1 MRILVTNDDGIN
13 SIGLHVLARALQP
26 LGETIV
32 AAPDKEYSGASA
44 SVGPIP
50 LTTEKHSF
58 DIEGIGEA
66 WAVEGPPAL
75 IVFLAGLGAFG
86 EPFDIVVSGINPG
99 ANVGNPVYLS
109 GTIGAAVLARLNG
122 ATGIAISQDSVKGIV
137 GKFSEHDENIQK
149 WETAAEVVVSI
160 VSSLKENPLSRPG
173 VLNVNVPN
181 KETSEIKGWIQT
193 EIADSYSVHRYVNVS
208 PVEGKEGSYKLEM
221 INGDRVDQL
230 PKEIDIGAV
239 TSDYVSVTWLDKIRP
254 EKNSFG
260 GSVESSLDAL
270 FSDISGG

>member
-99 ANVGNPVYLS
+99 ANVG
-109 GTIGAAVLARLNG
+109 IGKDHTLFAKCDGRVSFEKKGKNLRQFVN
-122 ATGIAISQDSVKGIV
+122 IDSV
-137 GKFSEHDENIQK
+137 S
-149 WETAAEVVVSI
+149 
-160 VSSLKENPLSRPG
+160 
-173 VLNVNVPN
+173 
-181 KETSEIKGWIQT
+181 
-193 EIADSYSVHRYVNVS
+193 
-208 PVEGKEGSYKLEM
+208 
-221 INGDRVDQL
+221 
-230 PKEIDIGAV
+230 
-239 TSDYVSVTWLDKIRP
+239 
-254 EKNSFG
+254 
-260 GSVESSLDAL
+260 
-270 FSDISGG
+270 